1 MCLHAQSTEQR
12 KEETMPKEAALLML
26 VAIGAAV
33 ALPMQWLELEH
44 AKTLHKSSRLGEVYK
59 FCSMSFVLC
68 ANNLAIPRL

>member
-1 MCLHAQSTEQR
+1 MV
-12 KEETMPKEAALLML
+12 L

-59 FCSMSFVLC
+59 FCSMSFVLR
-68 ANNLAIPRL
+68 ANYLAIPRL